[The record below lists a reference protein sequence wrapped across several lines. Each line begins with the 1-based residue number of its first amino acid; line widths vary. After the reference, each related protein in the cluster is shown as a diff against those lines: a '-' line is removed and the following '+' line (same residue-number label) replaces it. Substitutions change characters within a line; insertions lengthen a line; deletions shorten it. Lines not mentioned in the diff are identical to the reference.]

1 MHECNEYI
9 DEFINSYKYVKEANY
24 RSGDILQTDDLG
36 FVYFVDRCGDTF
48 RWKEENVSTLEVE
61 GLLAP
66 IVGYRDVV
74 VYGVEASFA
83 TLFSANR
90 PFLSHMRAPVITHRI
105 ADSRNRRACWDG
117 GHRRSRARQH

>member
-1 MHECNEYI
+1 MQL
-9 DEFINSYKYVKEANY
+9 KQPNY

-48 RWKEENVSTLEVE
+48 RWKAENVSTLEVE

-74 VYGVEASFA
+74 VYGVEASFV
-83 TLFSANR
+83 T
-90 PFLSHMRAPVITHRI
+90 
-105 ADSRNRRACWDG
+105 
-117 GHRRSRARQH
+117 RSSLESTND

>member
-1 MHECNEYI
+1 MQL
-9 DEFINSYKYVKEANY
+9 KRANY

-48 RWKEENVSTLEVE
+48 RWKAENVSTLEVE

-74 VYGVEASFA
+74 VYGVEASFV
-83 TLFSANR
+83 TRSSLESTNDGTV
-90 PFLSHMRAPVITHRI
+90 LSREYVLV
-105 ADSRNRRACWDG
+105 
-117 GHRRSRARQH
+117 